1 MQALLESL
9 SRCFGA
15 PHGGMGS
22 GGQRRMSS
30 CMEPKAEME
39 PTFTGSASMRQTSS
53 SLSRRRRVALHD
65 KEFDELF
72 QDEPAGRP
80 TDGSPRRSSSHRKP
94 QSRPQMK
101 GIPPPVERRRTSS
114 SRKSDIFRSR
124 APTPEL
130 PSQARSSNTSA
141 ATLIQLFGSNGE
153 ALVQRALCFA
163 TPIDE
168 DNEENELLQDKAV
181 QSCDNTLNTN
191 TDDHTVTSTLYFDN
205 KYQHVVENRPP
216 MPLFETFRVPHTDH
230 RNELVKIV
238 ETDSHNSLNMIQLL
252 QEHHPQDVSSSSA
265 SPPKDFRCLPE
276 ISIEHKT
283 PKQGRSKKNKQQQ
296 QQLQQEPLSPQE
308 KSPKR
313 TFKKILSPMTGRKSS
328 QKNKTQKSA
337 TKSPRKTITKEEPTV
352 TPRRVAVESSPME
365 RLYQPKLGSPAN
377 HDHDN
382 HDDAMKIR
390 DSSSTE
396 PCTPTSS
403 RSRSMSDSKDFP
415 RAGTHRV
422 TA

>member
-1 MQALLESL
+1 
-9 SRCFGA
+9 
-15 PHGGMGS
+15 
-22 GGQRRMSS
+22 
-30 CMEPKAEME
+30 MEPKQQAEME
-39 PTFTGSASMRQTSS
+39 STFTGSASMRQTSS

-80 TDGSPRRSSSHRKP
+80 TEGSPARRT
-94 QSRPQMK
+94 SRTTQPRSQLQAV
-101 GIPPPVERRRTSS
+101 PVDRRRTTS

-130 PSQARSSNTSA
+130 PTQARSSQTSA
-141 ATLIQLFGSNGE
+141 ATLVQLFGSNGE

-168 DNEENELLQDKAV
+168 DNEENDLLHTDKTV

-191 TDDHTVTSTLYFDN
+191 TDDHTVTSTLYFDA
-205 KYQHVVENRPP
+205 KYEHVVENRPP
-216 MPLFETFRVPHTDH
+216 MPLFETFRVPHTDN

-252 QEHHPQDVSSSSA
+252 QDHHSQDVSSSSA
-265 SPPKDFRCLPE
+265 SPTKDFRFLPE
-276 ISIEHKT
+276 IRIEDKT
-283 PKQGRSKKNKQQQ
+283 PKQNRNKKNKQQQ
-296 QQLQQEPLSPQE
+296 QQQLQEEPLTPQE
-308 KSPKR
+308 KSPTKKKTR
-313 TFKKILSPMTGRKSS
+313 KKILSPMTGRKSS
-328 QKNKTQKSA
+328 QKNKAQKSA
-337 TKSPRKTITKEEPTV
+337 KSPRKTITKEEPTV
-352 TPRRVAVESSPME
+352 TRRVEVDSSSMA
-365 RLYQPKLGSPAN
+365 RLYQPKLGSPVN
-377 HDHDN
+377 HGHDD

-403 RSRSMSDSKDFP
+403 RSMSDLRDVS

-422 TA
+422 AA